1 MISFQYNI
9 PQNLAFP
16 KPSLATRAF
25 FWHDDIIKWKHFPP
39 YGPFTKASGAKRW
52 YIFFIC
58 ALDKRMSKQQWGWWF
73 ETPSRPLWRQRLVL
87 QQDVIT
93 FLGSLLIEMK
103 HFLQKMLI
111 YFDIEV
117 VGNEALVNTDQMM
130 HHWVFQ
136 RWYLK
141 QVRLIDFHKFPTF
154 TVYNSKTRWECDIVL
169 GSSSLT
175 RSLKT

>member
-1 MISFQYNI
+1 MTEWIENFQRIVIHNNNDFFPIQYPAKSCISETITGHSRIF
-9 PQNLAFP
+9 LAWRHHQMETF
-16 KPSLATRAF
+16 SALRALYKGQ
-25 FWHDDIIKWKHFPP
+25 WREALI
-39 YGPFTKASGAKRW
+39 Y
-52 YIFFIC
+52 FFIS
-58 ALDKRMSKQQWGWWF
+58 ALDKRMSKQSWGWWF

-130 HHWVFQ
+130 PPLSISEVISQ
-136 RWYLK
+136 A
-141 QVRLIDFHKFPTF
+141 
-154 TVYNSKTRWECDIVL
+154 
-169 GSSSLT
+169 G
-175 RSLKT
+175 